1 MKKKYIA
8 ELIIAILLLVIEII
22 VVSVMYSDAKS
33 AQSTD
38 VYITALIAIFIN
50 IDVIYGIILIIFNG
64 NWRK

>member
-1 MKKKYIA
+1 MKKKYLT

-22 VVSVMYSDAKS
+22 VVSVMYSDAKN

-38 VYITALIAIFIN
+38 VYMTALIAIFIN